1 MQMNARSL
9 RKHPAAI
16 NRLTHQQHISDSSN
30 TKTPRA
36 TATATTGVLVYSEQ
50 GTVYSVQCTHPMLK
64 RISIYK
70 PRFIGYSPLCGCS
83 SNSNSY
89 NSNTSGYGHVSHFP

>member
-36 TATATTGVLVYSEQ
+36 TATATTRTTATPRDTATPPPFFCSTPHIF
-50 GTVYSVQCTHPMLK
+50 TVARTLAVK
-64 RISIYK
+64 
-70 PRFIGYSPLCGCS
+70 
-83 SNSNSY
+83 
-89 NSNTSGYGHVSHFP
+89 TSTTNYTVN